1 MKRVRWQPFLPALLA
16 LIAHAGAVGNPF
28 VFDDF
33 QGILRNESI
42 RHLGNLRW
50 ILAGSRRPLTNLS
63 YALDFSLWG
72 AAPFGYHLTNLA
84 LHALNSLLAYLLV
97 RRVAADARPPAQ
109 LGASPL
115 VVNTPDRAALLASSL
130 FAVHPLLT
138 EAVGYASARA
148 GLLAATCLLL
158 GALALRRSVE
168 PNGRRWFAA
177 GILLWILGAA
187 GKETGALLPLLFLAW
202 DRLLLDGDA
211 LARRARLLRL
221 HLPLLALT
229 GAIALFRLASYLG
242 REAGFTRSPWAQL
255 LTQSNVLFRYLGLF
269 ALPVRQSVLHDVAT
283 LGPTDPLGLLALGA
297 LAALLAALWRYRK
310 SAPLAV
316 FGAAWFLLL
325 LAPSSL
331 VPLGQNMAEHR
342 VYEAS
347 LGLFLAAGDGLAR
360 LASRRPIRIALP
372 LAVAGLLVA
381 SSLRHRVWASPVSLW
396 SDAAAKA
403 PRSWAAHW
411 ALADALREAGEC
423 NAAVPEYRRALE
435 LRPGDRRVRRNLAI
449 CLAEVGPFDE
459 GYALLAEELTAAP
472 RDVGALIN
480 LARIEWARENFP
492 AARGHF
498 EQARALCQ
506 GPAAEVQ
513 RDDCTRAAA
522 FIVSF
527 PPEP

>member
-1 MKRVRWQPFLPALLA
+1 VKRVRWQPFLPAILA
-16 LIAHAGAVGNPF
+16 LIAHAGAAGNPF

-72 AAPFGYHLTNLA
+72 AAPLGYHLTNLA

-97 RRVAADARPPAQ
+97 RRVGAAPRHPA
-109 LGASPL
+109 
-115 VVNTPDRAALLASSL
+115 PDRAALLASSL

-158 GALALRRSVE
+158 GALALRRAVE
-168 PNGRRWFAA
+168 PNGRRWFAV
-177 GILLWILGAA
+177 GILLWALGAA

-202 DRLLLDGDA
+202 DRLLLDGDGA
-211 LARRARLLRL
+211 TQGFAPGGRHTRLLRL

-229 GAIALFRLASYLG
+229 AAIAIFRLASYLG

-255 LTQSNVLFRYLGLF
+255 LTQSNVLFRYLGRF
-269 ALPVRQSVLHDVAT
+269 ALPIRQSVLHDVAT
-283 LGPTDPLGLLALGA
+283 LGPTDPLGLLALAA
-297 LAALLAALWRYRK
+297 LAALLAALWRFRER
-310 SAPLAV
+310 APMAV

-372 LAVAGLLVA
+372 FAVAGLLVA
-381 SSLRHRVWASPVSLW
+381 SALRHRVWASPVSLW

-480 LARIEWARENFP
+480 LARIEWARENVP
-492 AARGHF
+492 AARGHL

-522 FIVSF
+522 FIASF
-527 PPEP
+527 PP